1 VSDTPWAVICNWNGG
16 EINLACVRSLVA
28 QGIDE
33 HRIVFVDNASTDGS
47 PEAVALSF
55 PRARLLR
62 NEHNLGYGAAT
73 NQGIELALEEGA
85 ELVLL
90 VNNDVTFAAGA
101 LAGMMAALHERDEP
115 GIVGPRIVY
124 ASAPETIWSA
134 GGRLTFRQNLSTMI
148 GHGRA
153 DGPRY
158 QRTLDVD
165 YVAGCAM
172 LVRSEVFRRV
182 GRLDDAY
189 FAYHEDLEFCLQAK
203 QAGFGVRMVGATL
216 AYHDAHRTTG
226 GGYNARRK
234 YMMGV
239 NTVWFLR
246 RHGTPL
252 RWLSFFVFD
261 VLSLPFA
268 WAWRTR
274 RGEGAAVLAKA
285 RGTLDGLRGRR
296 VTAEVL
302 GTAAAVRHERAA

>member
-1 VSDTPWAVICNWNGG
+1 MISTTWAVICNWNGG
-16 EINLACVRSLVA
+16 EDNLACLSSLMD

-33 HRIVFVDNASTDGS
+33 RRIVFVDNASTDGS
-47 PEAVALSF
+47 PEAVSLGH

-62 NEHNLGYGAAT
+62 NERNLGYGAAT

-85 ELVLL
+85 EFVLL

-101 LAGMMAALHERDEP
+101 VAGMLAAFGQRGEP
-115 GIVGPRIVY
+115 GIVGPRIVL
-124 ASAPETIWSA
+124 ASAPGQIWSA
-134 GGRLTFRQNLSTMI
+134 GGTLTYRQNLSTMI

-158 QRTLDVD
+158 RESRDVD

-172 LVRSEVFRRV
+172 LVRREVFQRV
-182 GRLDDAY
+182 GTLEDAY
-189 FAYHEDLEFCLQAK
+189 FAYHEDLEFCLKAK
-203 QAGFGVRMVGATL
+203 QAGFAVRVVGATL

-226 GGYNARRK
+226 GGYNVRRK

-252 RWLSFFVFD
+252 RWLSFVVFD
-261 VLSLPFA
+261 VLSLPFVWVRRA
-268 WAWRTR
+268 F
-274 RGEGAAVLAKA
+274 RGEGDAVLAKA

-296 VTAEVL
+296 VTADVL
-302 GTAAAVRHERAA
+302 GMPAAVRRDRAA